1 MLYLE
6 SYLYVA
12 FKCCMNFM
20 YELVLIWSIRC
31 CVMKMSRQWMYD
43 DRCSPEFTNGVH
55 TFLLAAEA
63 NKRADGFMPCPCA
76 GCKNDHN
83 YSNSRSIHVHLFE
96 SGSCPTIMFGPS
108 TEKEGL

>member
-1 MLYLE
+1 MF
-6 SYLYVA
+6 VA
-12 FKCCMNFM
+12 LKCCMNFM

-43 DRCSPEFTNGVH
+43 DRCSPEFINGVQ

-63 NKRADGFMPCPCA
+63 NKRADGFMLV
-76 GCKNDHN
+76 
-83 YSNSRSIHVHLFE
+83 HVLAVRIITITLTQEPFT
-96 SGSCPTIMFGPS
+96 STYLSPVSCPTIMFGPS